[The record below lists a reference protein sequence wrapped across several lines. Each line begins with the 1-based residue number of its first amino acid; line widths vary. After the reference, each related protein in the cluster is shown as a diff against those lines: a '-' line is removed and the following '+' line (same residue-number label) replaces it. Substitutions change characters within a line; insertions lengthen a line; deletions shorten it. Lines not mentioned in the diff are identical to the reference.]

1 MHKGNPTRW
10 KLVCQFI
17 QKEVLLI
24 LKLVVRCVSNDF
36 QSKAFLY
43 RHLNFFRNSGLIYK
57 LYVLKTMRH
66 GIKMHCPEC
75 TQAHIHPCCKG
86 FGSLTLEKYAWT
98 STQHSMKKKKGGWGW
113 GGEGQGDKITAL
125 KSVRH
130 LKRFST
136 ESRWNLWSSCF
147 ITHSDPCTAHNTTF
161 YILPYAQLTNWY
173 DKNRVCFTTY
183 IFSLHSKILQQKS
196 AGSCDKKKKNKPPRF
211 KRRLILWTV
220 VVDWEGS
227 TQLAKKHGNA
237 YSYAKNLWKRIC
249 HN

>member
-17 QKEVLLI
+17 QKEVFLI

-147 ITHSDPCTAHNTTF
+147 ITHSDPCTAHTLLFTYSHMHSSQTGTTRTE
-161 YILPYAQLTNWY
+161 YALQHIFLVYTLKY
-173 DKNRVCFTTY
+173 FNRNLLDPV
-183 IFSLHSKILQQKS
+183 I
-196 AGSCDKKKKNKPPRF
+196 KKKK
-211 KRRLILWTV
+211 T
-220 VVDWEGS
+220 
-227 TQLAKKHGNA
+227 
-237 YSYAKNLWKRIC
+237 NLHVLRDVSFFEL
-249 HN
+249 